1 VDQTKQDEAILNLL
15 VHQLNEYRLPR
26 IQRMLKRLDEGEKL
40 TDVDI
45 QHLKREYDESMKDW
59 RLLERNP
66 KYMDLGLRYV
76 ELYTDLITKAVE
88 NEQAD

>member
-15 VHQLNEYRLPR
+15 VHQLSEYRLPR

-59 RLLERNP
+59 RPDFVLWFRFQVFRFIGSFHV
-66 KYMDLGLRYV
+66 Y
-76 ELYTDLITKAVE
+76 
-88 NEQAD
+88 